1 MALTIEIK
9 NNRIFVFGCFFMP
22 VSFWDGEMAKKKPFS
37 IENGLYVIRI

>member
-9 NNRIFVFGCFFMP
+9 KQPDIRIRLFFYACFILG
-22 VSFWDGEMAKKKPFS
+22 WGDGKKKPFS

>member
-9 NNRIFVFGCFFMP
+9 NQPDICIRLFFYACFILE
-22 VSFWDGEMAKKKPFS
+22 WDGKKKPFS